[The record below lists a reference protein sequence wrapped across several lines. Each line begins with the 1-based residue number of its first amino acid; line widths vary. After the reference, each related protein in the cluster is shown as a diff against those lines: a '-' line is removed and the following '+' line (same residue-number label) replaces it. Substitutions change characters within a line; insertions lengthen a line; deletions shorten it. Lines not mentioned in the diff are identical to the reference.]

1 MRQML
6 KVLTAYSAFEDSF
19 GSVNIAGRLGL
30 SRGKERFRC
39 YLAYLQRF
47 TFSIAEQIAKKLD
60 KRSKTSKIFRY
71 LRLLQHVLYQHVTN
85 KFL

>member
-30 SRGKERFRC
+30 SRGKERKILLSSAAILLI
-39 YLAYLQRF
+39 YSDLRF
-47 TFSIAEQIAKKLD
+47 QSP
-60 KRSKTSKIFRY
+60 
-71 LRLLQHVLYQHVTN
+71 N
-85 KFL
+85 K